1 MARRRVTTDA
11 IEIIDRV
18 FYGGRMRE
26 DPALDAEM
34 FNAQVAEHIYALRTR
49 AGLTQRQLAE
59 KIGTSH
65 SVISRL
71 EDADYRG
78 HSFSM
83 LQRISAAL
91 QLRIELRFVPVRN
104 RRRSA

>member
-11 IEIIDRV
+11 VEIIDRV
-18 FYGGRMRE
+18 FYDGRMRE
-26 DPALDAEM
+26 DPAIEGEM
-34 FNAQVAEHIYALRTR
+34 FNAQVAQHIYALRTR

-91 QLRIELRFVPVRN
+91 QLRIELRFVPLRR